1 MSRSKQKGT
10 AAETAV
16 VRALHS
22 LGFPYA
28 ERRALRGGKD
38 LGDVTGTP
46 GLIWEVKDART
57 WCGPEWLRET
67 ETERVNANADFGI
80 LVVKV
85 PGIGAPNAG
94 LWITAMEQDAAEL
107 LIAYAWRERMLKPG
121 ARIAPHPIGRYPT
134 GPLSLQKASE
144 YLDGMDARGGALM
157 QVEVRGRGDNPPFSL
172 MRLST
177 RCRLLVEAGYG
188 ATITEPTR
196 MSNIVKEC

>member
-16 VRALHS
+16 VRALHG

-28 ERRALRGGKD
+28 ERRALKGGKD
-38 LGDVTGTP
+38 LGDITGSP
-46 GLIWEVKDART
+46 GVVWEVKDART

-85 PGIGAPNAG
+85 PGVGAPNASRW
-94 LWITAMEQDAAEL
+94 LTVMEEDFAEL
-107 LIAYAWRERMLKPG
+107 LIAYAWRERMLKPF
-121 ARIAPHPIGRYPT
+121 ARMEPYPIGRHQV
-134 GPLSLQKASE
+134 GAVGLRQGWEALRQ
-144 YLDGMDARGGALM
+144 LDADGEAFM
-157 QVEVRGRGDNPPFSL
+157 QVQVRGRGDLPPFSL